1 MKYRTGS
8 QRIFKEGT
16 STHDTLFSKPD
27 KRSLECY
34 TRFKVLLLRSTT
46 DVVLD
51 KLPYPQ
57 YDHLIPHCAIVW
69 TEDPIQDDESLQYKS
84 ILAVLYGSLI

>member
-8 QRIFKEGT
+8 QRIFKDRT
-16 STHDTLFSKPD
+16 CTHDTMFSKPD
-27 KRSLECY
+27 KRLLECY

-46 DVVLD
+46 D
-51 KLPYPQ
+51 PQ

-84 ILAVLYGSLI
+84 ILAVLHGSLI